1 MQTPNEASCVSYT
14 ICGKRFCADI
24 QNERHGI
31 DITFVF
37 LYNGITEREKTP
49 FKNFFVKK
57 EGLPMKAYSRKMT
70 VKPNRNIPL
79 LLRRNRA

>member
-14 ICGKRFCADI
+14 ICGKCFCADI
-24 QNERHGI
+24 QNERQRI
-31 DITFVF
+31 DISFVF
-37 LYNGITEREKTP
+37 LYNGITEMEKTP

-57 EGLPMKAYSRKMT
+57 EGLQMKAYSQRMT

-79 LLRRNRA
+79 LLRRYRA